1 MPKAPGAG
9 PLWPPGGE
17 STGIRLRRLQVRGE
31 LGENRCGRR
40 LSARQPGSP
49 AQQPRFPIRPRVSV
63 PNQAIFL
70 SYASQDAEVA
80 RRICDALRAVGLDV
94 WFDQSELRG
103 GDAWD
108 ASIRRQIRECALFVP
123 IISANTQAREEGYF
137 RREWNLAVS
146 RTLDMADDKAFL
158 LPVVIDATVD
168 VNARVPEKFREVQWT
183 HLPAGDTPTAFA
195 QRVQRL
201 LSGGTAPA
209 RPVAPARVVPGAA
222 SAAGAAPAMTSA
234 HMATAAPAAPRPAAP
249 AAETPSVAVLPFV
262 NMSRDEEN
270 EYFADGL
277 SEELLNVLAKIRGL
291 RVASRTSAFSFKG
304 KGIDIPT
311 IAQKLNVATVLEGS
325 VRRSGKRVR
334 ITVQLIEVASD
345 SHLWSE
351 TYDRELDDIFAVQ
364 DDIAQSVVKELRSA
378 LLGAPAETTTT
389 RTTAAEV
396 RVAAAG
402 RSDNP
407 EAFQLYL
414 QGKFFG
420 ERTTQADTDKAI
432 ALFGQA
438 LALDPDFALA
448 WTGLSRIHQLQAG
461 FGFAPIDEG
470 FERAREAAQRALQ
483 LSPDLAEAH
492 VELGLVQQGHDWDWA
507 AADASYRRALEL
519 APGDAHALIA
529 AAGLAR
535 VLGRLDEGLA
545 LMRKAVA
552 LDPLSARTHRQLGL
566 CHLVAGRRDDAV
578 AAFKVAL
585 DLNPTAGLTHAF
597 LAITRLLQ
605 GHAREALALAEAESH
620 DVFRN
625 LALTMIHHSLGHPT
639 ESEQAMQ
646 AMIDGF
652 GWTAAFQIAEAY
664 AYRGEADK
672 AFEWLE
678 RAYGQRDPGVTYSAK
693 DEFLSALHG
702 DPRWKA
708 HLQRMGLA

>member
-1 MPKAPGAG
+1 M
-9 PLWPPGGE
+9 
-17 STGIRLRRLQVRGE
+17 
-31 LGENRCGRR
+31 
-40 LSARQPGSP
+40 SA
-49 AQQPRFPIRPRVSV
+49 

-108 ASIRRQIRECALFVP
+108 ASIRRQIKECALFVP
-123 IISANTQAREEGYF
+123 IISANTQLREEGYF

-158 LPVVIDATVD
+158 LPVVVDATVD

-183 HLPAGDTPTAFA
+183 HLPAGAAPAAFA
-195 QRVQRL
+195 ERVQRL
-201 LSGGTAPA
+201 LSAGGVAPA
-209 RPVAPARVVPGAA
+209 RPTPPGIAPAA
-222 SAAGAAPAMTSA
+222 SATP
-234 HMATAAPAAPRPAAP
+234 ATARATPPAVAA
-249 AAETPSVAVLPFV
+249 AAADTPSVAVLPFV

-304 KGIDIPT
+304 KGVDIPT

-351 TYDRELDDIFAVQ
+351 TYDRELEDIFAVQ
-364 DDIAQSVVKELRSA
+364 DDIAQSVVKELRAA
-378 LLGAPAETTTT
+378 LLGAPAEAATT

-407 EAFQLYL
+407 EAYQLYL

-420 ERTTQADTDKAI
+420 ERTTQADTDRAI
-432 ALFGQA
+432 ALFKQA

-519 APGDAHALIA
+519 APGDAHALVA

-535 VLGRLDEGLA
+535 VLSRLDEGLEQ
-545 LMRKAVA
+545 MRKAVA
-552 LDPLSARTHRQLGL
+552 LDPLSARTHRQLA
-566 CHLVAGRRDDAV
+566 LVYVMSGRLDE
-578 AAFKVAL
+578 AAAALQVAL

-597 LAITRLLQ
+597 LAITRLMQ
-605 GHAREALALAEAESH
+605 GRAREALALAMAESH

-625 LALTMIHHSLGHPT
+625 LAYAMAHHSLGQPA
-639 ESEQAMQ
+639 ESEQALQ
-646 AMIDGF
+646 ALIDGF

-672 AFEWLE
+672 AFEWLD
-678 RAYGQRDPGVTYSAK
+678 RAYAQRDPGVTYSAK
-693 DEFLSALHG
+693 DEFLAALHG
-702 DPRWKA
+702 DPRWQA